1 MRKLSLENPE
11 IIDIL
16 NHQVIHMDQ
25 GITYTP
31 EYLATRKMSNYPS
44 RTAQIIRSV
53 YLGELDASEYGA
65 EMVFSPIL
73 SGQGERWQNFGEK
86 PEGYLLSVM
95 LGRELFYNK
104 GQKKEELDAL
114 KAQIDKNNGYLEKS
128 ATDIE
133 AWKEALPINA
143 DSKTGLLLD
152 EATFT
157 YAKRSREKI
166 GEFLQAKGITVS
178 EFGPYFTGFDL
189 LVSGFIKE
197 GIETVKALITMWEEK
212 GIRKIITLCGQSHY
226 LFTGLLKYLDL
237 DTEIEFISILDLAEG
252 MNIEKAYIYGGSYF
266 TRYAQKATVLNNL
279 LVNTEETPLS
289 SHPEFLPE
297 VEGDK
302 KKNIVS
308 IWTPPLCAEYHT
320 AGTSEMLKETI
331 YTQSLATIEETSFKK
346 LVVCDPFAWKALRA
360 HNYPEEKMVY
370 FADILY

>member
-1 MRKLSLENPE
+1 MPIWDCCLVSE
-11 IIDIL
+11 ISAID
-16 NHQVIHMDQ
+16 
-25 GITYTP
+25 
-31 EYLATRKMSNYPS
+31 
-44 RTAQIIRSV
+44 
-53 YLGELDASEYGA
+53 
-65 EMVFSPIL
+65 
-73 SGQGERWQNFGEK
+73 
-86 PEGYLLSVM
+86 GYLMRNLSIGCQM
-95 LGRELFYNK
+95 TPIRKDGHRRI
-104 GQKKEELDAL
+104 GQDMQPTDFINIVNCIMNRIQNRKKEELDAL

-128 ATDIE
+128 AADIE
-133 AWKEALPINA
+133 AWKEALPVDA
-143 DSKTGLLLD
+143 DSKIALLLD

-166 GEFLQAKGITVS
+166 GEFLQAKGIAVS

-189 LVSGFIKE
+189 LASGFIDD
-197 GIETVKALITMWEEK
+197 GIETVKALINTWEEK
-212 GIRKIITLCGQSHY
+212 GIRKVITLCGQSHY

-252 MNIEKAYIYGGSYF
+252 MNTEKAYIYGGSYF
-266 TRYAQKATVLNNL
+266 TRYAKKAATLNNL

-302 KKNIVS
+302 RKNIVG

-346 LVVCDPFAWKALRA
+346 LVVCDPFAWKALKE
-360 HNYPEEKMVY
+360 HGYPEEKMVY

>member
-31 EYLATRKMSNYPS
+31 EYLATRKMCNYPS

-53 YLGELDASEYGA
+53 YLGELEASEYGA
-65 EMVFSPIL
+65 EMVFSSIL

-86 PEGYLLSVM
+86 PEDFLLSVM

-104 GQKKEELDAL
+104 GQKKAEIDAL
-114 KAQIDKNNGYLEKS
+114 KAQIDKNNGYLEKNV
-128 ATDIE
+128 ADIK
-133 AWKEALPINA
+133 AWKEVLPIDA

-152 EATFT
+152 EATFI

-166 GEFLQAKGITVS
+166 GGFLQKKGITVS

-189 LVSGFIKE
+189 LASGIIDE
-197 GIETVKALITMWEEK
+197 GIETVKTLIHMWEEK
-212 GIRKIITLCGQSHY
+212 GIRKVITLCGQSQY
-226 LFTGLLKYLDL
+226 LFTGLLKYLNL

-252 MNIEKAYIYGGSYF
+252 MKAEKAYIYGGSYF
-266 TRYAQKATVLNNL
+266 TRYAKKADILNNL
-279 LVNTEETPLS
+279 LVNTEETLLS

-302 KKNIVS
+302 RKNIVG

-320 AGTSEMLKETI
+320 TGISNMLKETI

-346 LVVCDPFAWKALRA
+346 LIVCDPFAWKALKD
-360 HNYPEEKMVY
+360 HGYPEEKMEY
-370 FADILY
+370 FTDILY